1 MYDTIRFVINVS
13 EGWRGVRLHDG
24 RAWTAACLPQV
35 CTTLLGLLLMFP
47 KAGGEYAYMMA
58 VLGVRDACL
67 PQVCTTLLGLLLM
80 FPKAGG
86 EYAYT
91 MAVLDRCLPSSSM
104 YDTIR
109 FVINVSEGW
118 RGVRLHDG
126 RWPCFPKAGGDRCAR
141 TLPSSS
147 MYDTIRFVINVSE
160 GWRGVRLHDG
170 RAWTAACLPQVCT
183 TLLGLLLMFPKAG
196 GEYAYMMAVLGPLP
210 AFLKYVRHY

>member
-24 RAWTAACLPQV
+24 HARAA
-35 CTTLLGLLLMFP
+35 
-47 KAGGEYAYMMA
+47 
-58 VLGVRDACL
+58 ACL

-91 MAVLDRCLPSSSM
+91 MAVLGRC
-104 YDTIR
+104 
-109 FVINVSEGW
+109 
-118 RGVRLHDG
+118 
-126 RWPCFPKAGGDRCAR
+126 
-141 TLPSSS
+141 LPSSS

-196 GEYAYMMAVLGPLP
+196 GEYAYTMAMLGPLP
-210 AFLKYVRHY
+210 AFLKHVRHY

>member
-1 MYDTIRFVINVS
+1 MYDTIRFDINVS

-24 RAWTAACLPQV
+24 RARTA
-35 CTTLLGLLLMFP
+35 
-47 KAGGEYAYMMA
+47 
-58 VLGVRDACL
+58 ACL

-91 MAVLDRCLPSSSM
+91 MAVLGPLPAFLKVC
-104 YDTIR
+104 Y
-109 FVINVSEGW
+109 
-118 RGVRLHDG
+118 
-126 RWPCFPKAGGDRCAR
+126 
-141 TLPSSS
+141 

-170 RAWTAACLPQVCT
+170 RARTAACLPQVCT

-196 GEYAYMMAVLGPLP
+196 GEYAYTMAVLAPLP